1 MTIGNQQE
9 PPSIGN
15 GWRVK
20 ERKGGFRQKGA
31 TSIQHLDHVKAVR
44 AKVIPRPISKQEE
57 DAFIYETKK
66 LSSISYHRVVLVLV
80 ALTLVISSVFILGAN
95 TGEREVSAS
104 LERTPPRPIQEP
116 VAIQESVA
124 IEEDAN
130 VKPVALDQLNVDD
143 PVITATLG
151 EEPNLKTAIGM
162 GGPLDEEPI
171 QAVQT
176 TRSLSPA
183 PAANQPPTIE
193 VAAVTP
199 APVPQH
205 EPTEPEETGPVYRVQ
220 VGALPSRD
228 GAARLWDQSL
238 LDHNELITGIK
249 PHVEAATTVNG
260 EIFRLQLG
268 SFPDRG
274 EANDLC
280 IELTKR
286 GASCFVVAR

>member
-1 MTIGNQQE
+1 MTNGNQQE
-9 PPSIGN
+9 PPSVSN

-31 TSIQHLDHVKAVR
+31 ASAQHLDHVKAVR
-44 AKVIPRPISKQEE
+44 AKVIPRPISTQEE
-57 DAFIYETKK
+57 ATFIYETKK
-66 LSSISYHRVVLVLV
+66 LSSISYHRVVL
-80 ALTLVISSVFILGAN
+80 ALIALSLVISSVFILGAN
-95 TGEREVSAS
+95 TEEKEVLAN
-104 LERTPPRPIQEP
+104 LERTPSSPDQEP
-116 VAIQESVA
+116 VAI
-124 IEEDAN
+124 EEDVD
-130 VKPVALDQLNVDD
+130 VKPVAFDQLKADD
-143 PVITATLG
+143 PVIAVTLD
-151 EEPNLKTAIGM
+151 EEPDLKTTIGM
-162 GGPLDEEPI
+162 GGPLDEEPV
-171 QAVQT
+171 QAIQT

-183 PAANQPPTIE
+183 PAASSPPVIE

-199 APVPQH
+199 DPLPQPETT
-205 EPTEPEETGPVYRVQ
+205 EPTETGPVYRVQ
-220 VGALPSRD
+220 VGALPTRD

-249 PHVEAATTVNG
+249 PHVEATTTVNG

-286 GASCFVVAR
+286 EASCFVVAR

>member
-9 PPSIGN
+9 SPSIGN

-31 TSIQHLDHVKAVR
+31 ASTQHLDHVKAVR

-57 DAFIYETKK
+57 AFIYETKK
-66 LSSISYHRVVLVLV
+66 LSSISYHRVVLVLI

-104 LERTPPRPIQEP
+104 LERTPLSPIQEP
-116 VAIQESVA
+116 VAID
-124 IEEDAN
+124 EDAN
-130 VKPVALDQLNVDD
+130 IKPVALDQLKVDD
-143 PVITATLG
+143 PVIIATLD

-171 QAVQT
+171 QAIQT
-176 TRSLSPA
+176 TRSLSPV
-183 PAANQPPTIE
+183 PAANQPPAIE

-199 APVPQH
+199 TPLPQP

-220 VGALPSRD
+220 VGALPTRD

-280 IELTKR
+280 IDLTKR